1 MYFVNFRERFVE
13 MNGITRENSNLKSFM
28 KVKSRGEVPLRQ
40 RFNWLIHAQL
50 VRQDADDC
58 NTLIEQDLKNSNGK
72 CEYAIY
78 ARGMLL
84 RQEGKILDSLQC
96 FKTCQSMN
104 PKNPQYIK
112 QQAYSLS
119 LLGRTQEAI
128 DKYAEADEMSRR
140 GDWEIAYRLGQCYFQ
155 NNDYEK
161 ARIYFENALKL
172 NRGNDDVSHSLAQTC
187 INLGKKKA
195 AINVYEEAIKYSSN
209 NGHLAVNLTY
219 LWVLDGGD
227 RDVRQPMDKLNTA
240 LSHHPQSFPLL
251 LATGAMTQDQRQ
263 LEIALAKYHAAV
275 KINPFSVALWNNI
288 GLCFLGK
295 KKYLAA
301 IGCLK
306 RAAYLNPLSVEV
318 AHNLGLINL
327 LMSQF
332 ASAAMYLSQ
341 ALSIA
346 RKSNK
351 TAFSSIFNGSKH
363 KKSWII
369 GQGYILL
376 AAALKNLGD
385 MKNAK
390 SAHQMAL
397 NTEHDDPLPPLSYA
411 LFLWETERKQTPDN
425 PDGENKCY
433 EVIFKMLDEFEK
445 RVKREG
451 REVAPGMLEAAN
463 QLKTA
468 LKILEDHK
476 KSEK

>member
-1 MYFVNFRERFVE
+1 MK
-13 MNGITRENSNLKSFM
+13 LKSSGDAPF
-28 KVKSRGEVPLRQ
+28 RQ
-40 RFNWLIHAQL
+40 RFNWLIHTQL

-58 NTLIEQDLKNSNGK
+58 NTIIEQDYKNSNGK

-78 ARGMLL
+78 AGGLLL
-84 RQEGKILDSLQC
+84 RQEGKVLDSLEC
-96 FKTCQSMN
+96 FKVCQLMN

-119 LLGRTQEAI
+119 LVGRTQEAI
-128 DKYAEADEMSRR
+128 DKYVEADEITERK
-140 GDWEIAYRLGQCYFQ
+140 DWELAFRLGQCYFQ
-155 NNDYEK
+155 IGDYEK
-161 ARIYFENALKL
+161 ARIYLENASKL
-172 NRGNDDVSHSLAQTC
+172 NRMNDDVSHSLAQAC
-187 INLGKKKA
+187 ILLGKKRA
-195 AINVYEEAIKYSSN
+195 AINIYDEALKHNPI
-209 NGHLAVNLTY
+209 NGDLAVNLTY

-227 RDVRQPMDKLNTA
+227 KDVKQPMEKLSTS
-240 LSHHPQSFPLL
+240 LSHQPQNFAVLL
-251 LATGAMTQDQRQ
+251 TSGAITQDQRQ

-346 RKSNK
+346 RKSSK
-351 TAFSSIFNGSKH
+351 TAISSNFNGSKH

-385 MKNAK
+385 LKNAK
-390 SAHQMAL
+390 CAHQMSL

-411 LFLWETERKQTPDN
+411 LFLWETERKQTVDN
-425 PDGENKCY
+425 PDGEDTCF

-451 REVAPGMLEAAN
+451 REVAPGMIEAAN

-468 LKILEDHK
+468 LKLLEDHK